1 MSGGEKM
8 DEKRKF
14 KRLPL
19 ELELNISELFKQDY
33 NMIPGV
39 NESIEVTD
47 ISKAG
52 IGFICAHELP
62 VGYYFDS
69 KIQLPDKHF
78 FSVIKIVRCEKKDH
92 GYIIG
97 CEFVGLADILSKSV
111 DEYEAKQQ

>member
-1 MSGGEKM
+1 M

-33 NMIPGV
+33 NMIPGL
-39 NESIEVTD
+39 NESIEVTN

-52 IGFICAHELP
+52 IGFICANELP
-62 VGYYFDS
+62 IGYYFDS

-78 FSVIKIVRCEKKDH
+78 FSVIKIVRCEQTDK

-111 DEYEAKQQ
+111 DEYEASHK